1 MNEQIQAPLDLEPAL
16 LPVKRPDP
24 DSIPGARKAAMLL
37 ISLGDV
43 ASAKILSHLSEDEV
57 QRVTKEVARV
67 RSVSSVELESVLE
80 EFHNLMLATDY
91 VVSGGLDYARKMLV
105 AAFGQEDGLRL
116 LDKLPKDLG
125 GPSNFRALQK
135 VDSKQLAR
143 FLQAEH
149 PQTIAL
155 ILSHLDSSKS
165 AALLMSLPDEMQS
178 DVSLR
183 MAAIDQIA
191 PEIIG
196 KIAGVIEEKLKGLG
210 DFSRE
215 SHGGVRAVA
224 EMFNRLDSGVSEQ
237 LLSHIEQ
244 RDPNTAG
251 GIRHLMFVFEDFLS
265 VDQNGIKEVLSRVD
279 RKVLTIAL
287 KGTSEGL
294 KNHFMT
300 SMSQRGAEMLKEDM
314 EAAGPVRIKD
324 VEAAQKEV
332 IAKVK
337 ELQAE
342 GVVSL
347 KGGTDQ
353 YVV

>member
-1 MNEQIQAPLDLEPAL
+1 MNEQIRAPLDDELAPV
-16 LPVKRPDP
+16 PVKKPDP
-24 DSIPGARKAAMLL
+24 DLIPGPRKAAMLL
-37 ISLGDV
+37 ISLGDQ
-43 ASAKILSHLSEDEV
+43 ASAKVLSHMSEDEV

-67 RSVSSVELESVLE
+67 KSVSSVELESVLE

-105 AAFGQEDGLRL
+105 AAFGQDGALRL

-125 GPSNFRALQK
+125 KSASFRALQK

-143 FLQAEH
+143 FLQSEH

-191 PEIIG
+191 PEIIA
-196 KIAGVIEEKLKGLG
+196 KIAGVIEEKLRGLG

-224 EMFNRLDSGVSEQ
+224 EMFNRLDSGMSEQ
-237 LLSHIEQ
+237 LLGNIEQ

-251 GIRHLMFVFEDFLS
+251 TIRHLMFVFEDFLS

-279 RKVLTIAL
+279 RKILTIAL
-287 KGTSEGL
+287 KGTSEAL
-294 KNHFMT
+294 KTHFMT
-300 SMSQRGAEMLKEDM
+300 SMSQRGSEMLKEDM

-324 VEAAQKEV
+324 VEAAQKQI